1 MKTNATKIGAL
12 FLGLLAAACG
22 SDRSVDPASTGADWT
37 ELRFHETAGV
47 PGGDYQDLSIAASG
61 QLVLTS
67 GRGVGQSVRGLL
79 AGEKLETLARLI
91 HALPPDSYAPGAGC
105 QATFFVRVS
114 GPNGERTF
122 ASGSCD
128 TGAPTALMQIR
139 ERLTAVA
146 DEASEPR
153 VMPVDFSVLLE
164 GKSSGIAGYER
175 HIVRSQ
181 DALISL
187 LTRHAARGSVAVPR
201 VDFRTHMVVAEFL
214 GARTGANHSL
224 SVAAVEQTE
233 DGWLRIRWNETV
245 QGTGC
250 ADVNVV
256 RPFSLIAVPRQDGN
270 LLFETER
277 TVAVCR

>member
-1 MKTNATKIGAL
+1 MKTNVTKIGAL

-22 SDRSVDPASTGADWT
+22 SDRSVDPASTGATWT
-37 ELRFHETAGV
+37 ELRFHETAGA
-47 PGGDYQDLSIAASG
+47 PGGDYQDLSISASG

-91 HALPPDSYAPGAGC
+91 HALPPDSYAPGTGC

-114 GPNGERTF
+114 GPDGERTF
-122 ASGSCD
+122 ASGMCD
-128 TGAPTALMQIR
+128 TGAPSALMQIR

-164 GKSSGIAGYER
+164 GTSSGIAGYER
-175 HIVRSQ
+175 HVVRSQ
-181 DALISL
+181 DGLISL

-201 VDFRTHMVVAEFL
+201 VDFRTQMVVAEFL
-214 GARTGANHSL
+214 GTRTGANHGL

-233 DGWLRIRWNETV
+233 DGWLRIRWSETV
-245 QGTGC
+245 PGTGC
-250 ADVNVV
+250 ADGTIV

-277 TVAVCR
+277 TVAICR